1 MSQRR
6 SRLRVVLLGT
16 LGGTGLA
23 ILLGVVPGSALLAGA
38 PQPPAQAT
46 PSIPTVHSA
55 VDGML
60 PVVAEYRYRMLG
72 KLRILFFWVSRDGVG
87 GARIRVRRGD
97 GDAAGYDML
106 IGSDPKRAPRG
117 INRWGYI
124 LEETRGDQT
133 AVVGLMKKSDED
145 TLDEAASNVAK
156 ESQGGVVFNLIQ
168 ATVTPAE
175 SIAKVTTAAVAR
187 DYSYRELNPLAEAL
201 SAGASEPKVR
211 RMPVPAGG
219 RHGLMTSIVELIR
232 DATDAVQ
239 RTGQAPGR
247 RSLPYVFY
255 SKQYEVTRVSAS
267 VRKGEAYGGVT
278 YPKLLRASF
287 EVRAKGESWTEKF
300 TIVSGIG
307 GATDGIPVFVRYQPR
322 WWLAVEM
329 VLDDQERF

>member
-1 MSQRR
+1 MRHRGSPP
-6 SRLRVVLLGT
+6 RVVLLGT
-16 LGGTGLA
+16 LGVAGLA
-23 ILLGVVPGSALLAGA
+23 ILPGVVPDSALLARA
-38 PQPPAQAT
+38 LQPPAQAT
-46 PSIPTVHSA
+46 PSAPTVQSA
-55 VDGML
+55 IDGTL

-72 KLRILFFWVSRDGVG
+72 KLRILLFWVSRDGVG

-97 GDAAGYDML
+97 GNAAGYDML
-106 IGSDPKRAPRG
+106 IGSDPRRAPRG

-133 AVVGLMKKSDED
+133 TVVGLMKKSDED
-145 TLDEAASNVAK
+145 TLDQAASNVAK
-156 ESQGGVVFNLIQ
+156 ESQGGVVFKMIQ
-168 ATVTPAE
+168 ATVTAAE
-175 SIAKVTTAAVAR
+175 SVANVTTAAVAR
-187 DYSYRELNPLAEAL
+187 DYSYRELISLAGAL

-211 RMPVPAGG
+211 RIPVPDGG

-232 DATDAVQ
+232 EATDAVQ
-239 RTGQAPGR
+239 MTGQAPGR
-247 RSLPYVFY
+247 RSLSYVYY

-267 VRKGEAYGGVT
+267 VQKGQAYGGVT

-329 VLDDQERF
+329 VLDDKEKF